1 MLKVNSGVFSD
12 VSQVLTDQYGT
23 SCICHVLLR
32 TDEDTRVFYLLA
44 LNLQGESKY
53 GAIAANLI
61 KRRET

>member
-32 TDEDTRVFYLLA
+32 TDEDTRVSLLA
-44 LNLQGESKY
+44 LNSQGESKY